1 MLIPFYVKI
10 VNTILRSFYKN
21 FVRENFLERLLDFN
35 GILTKK
41 PVFDKKVAK
50 TGFYFAVSPF
60 TPDRLHRTQNALFK
74 FLM

>member
-1 MLIPFYVKI
+1 MLLTHFG
-10 VNTILRSFYKN
+10 KN
-21 FVRENFLERLLDFN
+21 FVRENFLERLLEFN

-50 TGFYFAVSPF
+50 TVLYTAISSF

-74 FLM
+74 FLV